1 MGQSRVYKWDNLKV
15 FMIIG
20 IVLEHSLIIYNYP
33 RNLELIWA
41 GFISCLMPLF
51 TLISGYWH
59 KPKAVQMQVKSYL
72 KPMLLFS
79 GVNFAIG
86 YIFYPAYHS
95 SFCGVCYVVF
105 WSIVCFFNRKSI
117 FA

>member
-51 TLISGYWH
+51 TDIGINLKLFKCRLNLI
-59 KPKAVQMQVKSYL
+59 
-72 KPMLLFS
+72 
-79 GVNFAIG
+79 
-86 YIFYPAYHS
+86 
-95 SFCGVCYVVF
+95 
-105 WSIVCFFNRKSI
+105 
-117 FA
+117 